1 MSKARSAAE
10 FIGSHGALASRERA
24 LLNGRINELDA
35 ALKKS
40 QSSLAAA
47 ELIRESV
54 FALKDHD
61 LAPPR
66 WIEAIK
72 SKRDTK
78 TSVPVMLISDE
89 QVGERVIAEEIE
101 GVNYYDHEV
110 YVKRHDLCAKKLV
123 EISEVHMGLKRP
135 NAIVGFLGDSI
146 SGEIHAELAETNS
159 LQSVPSA
166 ALVVETRRNAID
178 FWLKHFE
185 NLLVIVLPGNHGRTT
200 PKPRFK
206 RYARMNYEL
215 LIGWWLKSLYQNNPR
230 VKVVVPESG
239 DYHMMMW
246 GRGMFFTHGDR
257 MGAMSGKGAGMG
269 FAGPVLPIVRG
280 SKNIR
285 EQQASFGRR
294 IDYIHIGHWHERG
307 EAGGTFFNGTMAGY
321 NEYAHGLRYRAAPA
335 EQWLYF
341 MNQEYGPTARWPIF
355 LSPQPLA
362 AASQTFADLMKRS

>member
-1 MSKARSAAE
+1 M
-10 FIGSHGALASRERA
+10 
-24 LLNGRINELDA
+24 
-35 ALKKS
+35 
-40 QSSLAAA
+40 
-47 ELIRESV
+47 
-54 FALKDHD
+54 
-61 LAPPR
+61 
-66 WIEAIK
+66 
-72 SKRDTK
+72 KRG
-78 TSVPVMLISDE
+78 L
-89 QVGERVIAEEIE
+89 
-101 GVNYYDHEV
+101 GVV
-110 YVKRHDLCAKKLV
+110 R
-123 EISEVHMGLKRP
+123 
-135 NAIVGFLGDSI
+135 
-146 SGEIHAELAETNS
+146 
-159 LQSVPSA
+159 
-166 ALVVETRRNAID
+166 
-178 FWLKHFE
+178 
-185 NLLVIVLPGNHGRTT
+185 
-200 PKPRFK
+200 
-206 RYARMNYEL
+206 
-215 LIGWWLKSLYQNNPR
+215 
-230 VKVVVPESG
+230 ESG